1 MLELI
6 YGKLFQHWRELENS
20 SLATTKTIMK
30 LEEYLQTLPS
40 SILSGNDVQLPEHSF
55 REIFEFANLSKDDVF
70 YHLGC
75 GDGKGLAIALE
86 EFGVRKVIGIDIDRK
101 KIEQANSLLQE
112 KNLDQGHVIC
122 KDVTD
127 AIFDDATVILFWF
140 TDVLII
146 EKMMEKFEKLKHGCK
161 IITIWGPLLGCLPDK
176 VDFPYIINQVPF
188 KPAKDLK
195 EQLLAI
201 FGTNCVDFVNAWEF
215 AERYTKAIGSPEAG
229 NDRFL
234 TILQSIVIWINAKNL
249 GVACTDEIPPA
260 IKNYMGILRNFFNIE
275 VEHLLK

>member
-6 YGKLFQHWRELENS
+6 YGKLFQHWRELENN
-20 SLATTKTIMK
+20 SLAITKTIMK

-86 EFGVRKVIGIDIDRK
+86 EFGVRKAIGIDIDRK
-101 KIEQANSLLQE
+101 KIEQSNSLLQE

-260 IKNYMGILRNFFNIE
+260 IKNYMAILRNFFNIE

>member
-6 YGKLFQHWRELENS
+6 YGKLFQLWRELENN
-20 SLATTKTIMK
+20 SLAITKALMK
-30 LEEYLQTLPS
+30 LEEYLETLPS

-101 KIEQANSLLQE
+101 KIEQSNSLLQE

-260 IKNYMGILRNFFNIE
+260 IKNYMAILRNFFNIE

>member
-6 YGKLFQHWRELENS
+6 YGKLFQHWRELENN
-20 SLATTKTIMK
+20 SLAITKALMK
-30 LEEYLQTLPS
+30 LEEYLETLPS

-86 EFGVRKVIGIDIDRK
+86 EFGVRKAIGIDINRK
-101 KIEQANSLLQE
+101 KIEQSNSLLQE

>member
-6 YGKLFQHWRELENS
+6 YGKLFQHWRELENN
-20 SLATTKTIMK
+20 SLAITKALMK
-30 LEEYLQTLPS
+30 LEEYLETLPS

-86 EFGVRKVIGIDIDRK
+86 EFGVRKAIGIDINRK
-101 KIEQANSLLQE
+101 KIEQSNSLLQE

-260 IKNYMGILRNFFNIE
+260 IKNYMAILRNFFNIE

>member
-6 YGKLFQHWRELENS
+6 YGKLFQHWRELENN
-20 SLATTKTIMK
+20 SLAITKTKMK

-234 TILQSIVIWINAKNL
+234 TILQSLVIWINAKNL

>member
-6 YGKLFQHWRELENS
+6 YGKLFQLWRELENN
-20 SLATTKTIMK
+20 SLAITKTIMK

-234 TILQSIVIWINAKNL
+234 TILQSLVIWINAKNL

>member
-6 YGKLFQHWRELENS
+6 YGKLFQLWRELENN
-20 SLATTKTIMK
+20 SLAITKTIMK

-86 EFGVRKVIGIDIDRK
+86 EFGVRKAKGIDIDRK
-101 KIEQANSLLQE
+101 KIEHANSLLQE

-146 EKMMEKFEKLKHGCK
+146 EKMMEKFEKLKQGCK

-234 TILQSIVIWINAKNL
+234 TILQSLVIWINAKNL